1 MRVRWLNLRTRP
13 KRRGHEAPFQS
24 AGRSARGARAA
35 AGDYAG
41 PCHRDWLPAHL
52 AIVPALF
59 AQQFPEVRQPA
70 QLIRDPHILGWIEH
84 LWMSRVH
91 GSGPP
96 LRKHTRAAQLI
107 RLRKLL
113 DLLAD
118 HAHPPK
124 PGWLWSEDIPRP
136 DQLLPR
142 PLTPEQDAA
151 LQTALGKRNDLLSNA
166 LLLMRLTGLRIGE
179 CADLA
184 PDCLRHLGEDRW
196 AIHVPVG
203 KLHTERW
210 VPGPEG
216 TPEEGAR

>member
-1 MRVRWLNLRTRP
+1 MKRHSNPLAEALEARVRLLATTLAPGTVTGYRHTSRLFLRFL
-13 KRRGHEAPFQS
+13 HS
-24 AGRSARGARAA
+24 
-35 AGDYAG
+35 
-41 PCHRDWLPAHL
+41 
-52 AIVPALF
+52 
-59 AQQFPEVRQPA
+59 QFPEVRQP
-70 QLIRDPHILGWIEH
+70 G
-84 LWMSRVH
+84 
-91 GSGPP
+91 
-96 LRKHTRAAQLI
+96 QLI